1 MVGRVDHQRLVLVA
15 VVDDHSQ
22 QDEHD
27 ELLVILVVTEH
38 LTHSELA
45 ELVVQHLVEV
55 VEVVDEQDSIR

>member
-45 ELVVQHLVEV
+45 ELAEQQLVEEVEV
-55 VEVVDEQDSIR
+55 VVVLDSIR